1 MTGIVILA
9 AGESARMGQPKQK
22 LLYHGKSLLQHAVQA
37 ALNSTCRP
45 VIVVLGA
52 YADIVLA
59 DIKGE
64 PVVVIH
70 NSNWEE
76 GMASSIRVGIMELEK
91 DDDITGAII
100 MLCDQPFVDAALI
113 DSLIAQ
119 KEKTGKGIVACYYG
133 DTVGVP
139 VLFDRK
145 YFAELLLLK
154 GHDGAKKLLHSFKK
168 DVITIPF
175 ALGKVDIDTI
185 KDYENLL

>member
-1 MTGIVILA
+1 MTGLIILA
-9 AGESARMGQPKQK
+9 AGQSARMGQPKQK
-22 LLYHGKSLLQHAVQA
+22 LLYKGESLLQHVVHA

-45 VIVVLGA
+45 VIVILGA
-52 YADIVLA
+52 YADTISA
-59 DIKGE
+59 DIEGE

-70 NSNWEE
+70 NPNWEE
-76 GMASSIRVGIMELEK
+76 GMASSIRAGIMELEK
-91 DDDITGAII
+91 DDDITGTII

-113 DSLIAQ
+113 DSLIEQ
-119 KEKTGKGIVACYYG
+119 KEKTGKGMVACSYG
-133 DTVGVP
+133 DTIGVP
-139 VLFDRK
+139 VFFDRK

-175 ALGKVDIDTI
+175 ALGKIDIDTI

>member
-1 MTGIVILA
+1 MTGLIILA
-9 AGESARMGQPKQK
+9 AGQSARMGQPKQK
-22 LLYHGKSLLQHAVQA
+22 LLYKGESLLQHAVHA

-45 VIVVLGA
+45 VIVILGA
-52 YADIVLA
+52 YAATISA
-59 DIKGE
+59 DIEGE

-70 NSNWEE
+70 NPNWEE
-76 GMASSIRVGIMELEK
+76 GMASSIRAGIMELEK

-113 DSLIAQ
+113 NTLIEQ
-119 KEKTGKGIVACYYG
+119 KEKTDKGIVACNYG

-139 VLFDRK
+139 VFFDRK
-145 YFAELLLLK
+145 YFAELLLLQ
-154 GHDGAKKLLHSFKK
+154 GHDGAKKLLHLFKK